1 MVHGLLSFFFPVEK
15 FWLFIHTNIKR
26 FGIVYYMLLNV
37 IMARL
42 LFLFFPGDS
51 NHWVYLRLKDSYF
64 VRLKQ
69 ASSIQSCLSGILA
82 MQDENH
88 FSVPRGITYLEHA
101 AWFCYFQPKFLFKS
115 RHVNG
120 RGFMQDLILQSLTIE
135 PSRHN
140 RFDHK
145 NYPATSFN
153 FMIPAKEWISHN
165 K

>member
-1 MVHGLLSFFFPVEK
+1 M
-15 FWLFIHTNIKR
+15 
-26 FGIVYYMLLNV
+26 
-37 IMARL
+37 
-42 LFLFFPGDS
+42 
-51 NHWVYLRLKDSYF
+51 YLRLKDSYF

-88 FSVPRGITYLEHA
+88 FSVPRGVTYLEHA

-115 RHVNG
+115 RHVYG

-145 NYPATSFN
+145 IIQQQVLISWFQQKSGFPIISRYKWILVPKWRNNTN
-153 FMIPAKEWISHN
+153 IPGDGKIAECLIWCNLMPSELDKRNWKKVSLH
-165 K
+165 